1 MKYKLFGS
9 KTGLHASE
17 VILGAANFGTRKGYG
32 ADPEESKKILT
43 AYADAGGNFIDIS
56 DVYQFGEAEEIVGNF
71 LQGQRSNFIICS
83 KYTRSSDPS
92 PAISNFGNNRK
103 SMRQAVEQSLKRLK
117 TDYIDIYMPHYD
129 DGVTPLEE
137 IALGLQ
143 DLIREGK
150 ILYAGL
156 TNFPAW
162 KASAIAS
169 ATKLTALQIEYNL
182 LKRTA
187 DRELIPMAKEF
198 GLGVMMY
205 SPLAGGLL
213 TAKYRKGEAGRI
225 SHSNDTEYTEDEK
238 TKLIIDELISI
249 AEKYEATPGQIAF
262 AWNLSKEAFPLLG
275 ARDLNQFEQSI
286 SATEINLTAEEL
298 AKLDA
303 LSSIS
308 LGYPHDL
315 LNTVRGSFLKDSN

>member
-1 MKYKLFGS
+1 MKHKLFGL
-9 KTGLHASE
+9 KTGLYSSE
-17 VILGAANFGTRKGYG
+17 IILGAANFGTRKGYG
-32 ADPEESKKILT
+32 ADSEESKKILR
-43 AYADAGGNFIDIS
+43 AYTDAGGNFIDIS

-71 LQGQRSNFIICS
+71 TKGQRSNFIICS

-103 SMRQAVEQSLKRLK
+103 SMRQAIEKSLKRLK

-137 IALGLQ
+137 IAMGLQ

-156 TNFPAW
+156 TNFPGW

-169 ATKLTALQIEYNL
+169 SIKLTALQVEYNL
-182 LKRTA
+182 LQRTA

-213 TAKYRKGEAGRI
+213 TAKYRKGESGRI
-225 SHSNDTEYTEDEK
+225 NHSTDAAYTEDEK
-238 TKLIIDELISI
+238 TKLIIDQLVSI
-249 AEKYEATPGQIAF
+249 AEKYKATPAQIAF
-262 AWNLSKEAFPLLG
+262 AWTLSKEAFPLLG
-275 ARDLNQFEQSI
+275 ARKLEQFGQSI
-286 SATEINLTAEEL
+286 KALEINLTAEEL
-298 AKLDA
+298 NKLDA
-303 LSSIS
+303 LSAIS

-315 LNTVRGSFLKDSN
+315 LNTVRG

>member
-1 MKYKLFGS
+1 MKHKLFGS
-9 KTGLHASE
+9 GTGLYASE
-17 VILGAANFGTRKGYG
+17 IILGAANFGTRKGYG
-32 ADPEESKKILT
+32 TGPGESEKILK

-71 LQGQRSNFIICS
+71 TKGQRSNFILCS
-83 KYTRSSDPS
+83 KYTRSSEPG

-103 SMRQAVEQSLKRLK
+103 SMRQAVEQSLKRLN

-137 IALGLQ
+137 IAMGLQ

-169 ATKLTALQIEYNL
+169 STKLTALQIEYNL
-182 LKRTA
+182 LQRTA

-198 GLGVMMY
+198 GLGLMMY

-213 TAKYRKGEAGRI
+213 TAKYRKGEPGRI
-225 SHSNDTEYTEDEK
+225 SQSTDAEYSEDVK
-238 TKLIIDELISI
+238 TKLIIDELVAI
-249 AEKYEATPGQIAF
+249 AEKYSTTPGQIAF
-262 AWNLSKEAFPLLG
+262 AWTLSKQAFPLLG
-275 ARDLNQFEQSI
+275 ARKLEQFEQGIKSV
-286 SATEINLTAEEL
+286 EINLTAEEIT
-298 AKLDA
+298 KLDA
-303 LSSIS
+303 LSAVS

-315 LNTVRGSFLKDSN
+315 LNTVRG

>member
-1 MKYKLFGS
+1 MKYKIFGS

-17 VILGAANFGTRKGYG
+17 IILGAANFGTRKGYG

-56 DVYQFGEAEEIVGNF
+56 DVYQFGEAEEIVGNY
-71 LQGQRSNFIICS
+71 LKGQRNNFIVCS
-83 KYTRSSDPS
+83 KYTRSSDPN

-129 DGVTPLEE
+129 DGVTSWEE

-143 DLIREGK
+143 DLVSEGK
-150 ILYAGL
+150 IVYAGL
-156 TNFPAW
+156 SNFPAW

-169 ATKLTALQIEYNL
+169 ATKVTALQIEYSL
-182 LKRTA
+182 LQRTA
-187 DRELIPMAKEF
+187 DRELMPMAKEF

-225 SHSNDTEYTEDEK
+225 SHSSGADYSEDEK
-238 TKLIIDELISI
+238 TKLIIDELVSI
-249 AEKYEATPGQIAF
+249 AKKYDATPGQIAF
-262 AWNLSKEAFPLLG
+262 AWSLSKEAFPLLG
-275 ARDLNQFEQSI
+275 ARNINQFE
-286 SATEINLTAEEL
+286 EIIKAADVTLTPEERK
-298 AKLDA
+298 KLDK

-315 LNTVRGSFLKDSN
+315 LNTVRG

>member
-9 KTGLHASE
+9 NTGLHASE
-17 VILGAANFGTRKGYG
+17 IILGAANFGTRKGYG

-56 DVYQFGEAEEIVGNF
+56 DVYQFGEAEEIVGNY
-71 LQGQRSNFIICS
+71 LKGQRSNFIICS
-83 KYTRSSDPS
+83 KYTRSSDPN

-143 DLIREGK
+143 DLVSEGK
-150 ILYAGL
+150 IVYAGL
-156 TNFPAW
+156 SNFPAW
-162 KASAIAS
+162 KASSIAS
-169 ATKLTALQIEYNL
+169 KTKITALQIEYNL
-182 LKRTA
+182 LQRTA
-187 DRELIPMAKEF
+187 DRELIPMATEF
-198 GLGVMMY
+198 GLGLMMY

-225 SHSNDTEYTEDEK
+225 NHSSIAEYSEDEK
-238 TKLIIDELISI
+238 TKQIIDELVSMG
-249 AEKYEATPGQIAF
+249 KKHEATPGQIAF

-275 ARDLNQFEQSI
+275 ARNINQFEQSI
-286 SATEINLTAEEL
+286 KAAEINLTADEL
-298 AKLDA
+298 TKLDA
-303 LSSIS
+303 LSSVS
-308 LGYPHDL
+308 LGYQHDL
-315 LNTVRGSFLKDSN
+315 LKTVRG

>member
-1 MKYKLFGS
+1 MKYKLFGA

-17 VILGAANFGTRKGYG
+17 IILGAANFGTRKGYG

-56 DVYQFGEAEEIVGNF
+56 DVYQFGEAEEIVGNY

-83 KYTRSSDPS
+83 KYTRSSDPK

-129 DGVTPLEE
+129 DGVTPLQE

-143 DLIREGK
+143 DLVSEGK
-150 ILYAGL
+150 IVYAGL
-156 TNFPAW
+156 SNFPAW

-182 LKRTA
+182 LQRTA
-187 DRELIPMAKEF
+187 DRELIPMATEF
-198 GLGVMMY
+198 GLGLMMY

-225 SHSNDTEYTEDEK
+225 SHSSEAAYAEDEK
-238 TKLIIDELISI
+238 TKLIIDELVAI
-249 AEKYEATPGQIAF
+249 AEKQEATPGQIAF

-275 ARDLNQFEQSI
+275 ARNINQFEQSLK
-286 SATEINLTAEEL
+286 AAEINLTVDEL
-298 AKLDA
+298 TKLDA

-315 LNTVRGSFLKDSN
+315 LNSVRG

>member
-9 KTGLHASE
+9 ETGLYASE
-17 VILGAANFGTRKGYG
+17 IILGAANFGTRKGYG
-32 ADPEESKKILT
+32 ADPQESEKILK
-43 AYADAGGNFIDIS
+43 AYAKAGGNFIDIS
-56 DVYQFGEAEEIVGNF
+56 DVYQFGEAEEIVGSF
-71 LQGQRSNFIICS
+71 IKGQRTNFIICS
-83 KYTRSSDPS
+83 KYTRSSEPK

-137 IALGLQ
+137 IAMGLQ

-162 KASAIAS
+162 KAAAITAS
-169 ATKLTALQIEYNL
+169 TKLTALQIEYNL
-182 LKRTA
+182 LQRTA

-213 TAKYRKGEAGRI
+213 TAKYRNGEAGRI
-225 SHSNDTEYTEDEK
+225 THTTAANYTEDEK
-238 TKLIIDELISI
+238 TKLIINVLLSI
-249 AEKYEATPGQIAF
+249 AKRYNATPGQIAF
-262 AWNLSKEAFPLLG
+262 AWNLSKEGFPLLG
-275 ARDLNQFEQSI
+275 TRNINQFEQNI
-286 SATEINLTAEEL
+286 KAAEINLTTDEL
-298 AKLDA
+298 SELDA
-303 LSSIS
+303 VSAIS

-315 LNTVRGSFLKDSN
+315 LNTVRG

>member
-17 VILGAANFGTRKGYG
+17 IILGAANFGTRKGYG
-32 ADPEESKKILT
+32 ADPDESKKILT

-56 DVYQFGEAEEIVGNF
+56 DVYQFGEAEEIVGNY
-71 LQGQRSNFIICS
+71 LKGQRNNFIVCS
-83 KYTRSSDPS
+83 KYTRSSDPNPS
-92 PAISNFGNNRK
+92 ISNFGNNRK

-129 DGVTPLEE
+129 DGVTPWEE

-143 DLIREGK
+143 DLVSEGK
-150 ILYAGL
+150 IVYAGL

-182 LKRTA
+182 LQRTA

-205 SPLAGGLL
+205 SPMAGGLL

-225 SHSNDTEYTEDEK
+225 SYSSGAEYSEDEK
-238 TKLIIDELISI
+238 TKLIIDELVLI
-249 AEKYEATPGQIAF
+249 AKKYEATPGEIAF

-275 ARDLNQFEQSI
+275 ARNINQFEQII
-286 SATEINLTAEEL
+286 SAIEINLTADEL
-298 AKLDA
+298 TKLDA

-315 LNTVRGSFLKDSN
+315 LNTVRG

>member
-17 VILGAANFGTRKGYG
+17 IILGAANFGTRKGYG
-32 ADPEESKKILT
+32 ADPDESKKILT

-56 DVYQFGEAEEIVGNF
+56 DVYQFGEAEEIVGNY
-71 LQGQRSNFIICS
+71 LKGQRNNFIVCS
-83 KYTRSSDPS
+83 KYTRSSDPNPS
-92 PAISNFGNNRK
+92 ISNFGNNRK

-129 DGVTPLEE
+129 DGVTPWEE

-143 DLIREGK
+143 DLVSEGK
-150 ILYAGL
+150 IVYAGL

-182 LKRTA
+182 LQRTA

-198 GLGVMMY
+198 GLGVRCTRQW
-205 SPLAGGLL
+205 LA
-213 TAKYRKGEAGRI
+213 AC
-225 SHSNDTEYTEDEK
+225 
-238 TKLIIDELISI
+238 
-249 AEKYEATPGQIAF
+249 
-262 AWNLSKEAFPLLG
+262 
-275 ARDLNQFEQSI
+275 
-286 SATEINLTAEEL
+286 
-298 AKLDA
+298 
-303 LSSIS
+303 
-308 LGYPHDL
+308 
-315 LNTVRGSFLKDSN
+315 

>member
-1 MKYKLFGS
+1 
-9 KTGLHASE
+9 
-17 VILGAANFGTRKGYG
+17 
-32 ADPEESKKILT
+32 
-43 AYADAGGNFIDIS
+43 
-56 DVYQFGEAEEIVGNF
+56 
-71 LQGQRSNFIICS
+71 
-83 KYTRSSDPS
+83 
-92 PAISNFGNNRK
+92 
-103 SMRQAVEQSLKRLK
+103 MRQAVEQSLKRLK

-129 DGVTPLEE
+129 DGVTPWEE

-143 DLIREGK
+143 DLVSEGK
-150 ILYAGL
+150 IVYEGL

-182 LKRTA
+182 LQRTA

-205 SPLAGGLL
+205 SPMAGGLL

-225 SHSNDTEYTEDEK
+225 SYSSGAEYSEDEK
-238 TKLIIDELISI
+238 TKLIIDELVLI
-249 AEKYEATPGQIAF
+249 AKKYEATPGEIAF

-275 ARDLNQFEQSI
+275 ARNINQFEQII
-286 SATEINLTAEEL
+286 SAIEINLTADEL
-298 AKLDA
+298 TKLDA

-315 LNTVRGSFLKDSN
+315 LNTVRG

>member
-1 MKYKLFGS
+1 MKYKIFGS
-9 KTGLHASE
+9 KTGLHSSE
-17 VILGAANFGTRKGYG
+17 IILGAANFGTKKGYG
-32 ADPEESKKILT
+32 ADPDESKKILT

-56 DVYQFGEAEEIVGNF
+56 DVYQFGEAEEIVGNY
-71 LQGQRSNFIICS
+71 LKGQRNNFVVCS
-83 KYTRSSDPS
+83 KYTRSSDPN

-129 DGVTPLEE
+129 DGVTSWEE

-143 DLIREGK
+143 DLVSEGK
-150 ILYAGL
+150 IVYAGL
-156 TNFPAW
+156 SNFPAW

-169 ATKLTALQIEYNL
+169 ATKLTALQIEYSL
-182 LKRTA
+182 LQRTA

-213 TAKYRKGEAGRI
+213 TAKYRKGETGRI
-225 SHSNDTEYTEDEK
+225 SHSSGAKYSEDEK
-238 TKLIIDELISI
+238 TKLIIDELVSI
-249 AEKYEATPGQIAF
+249 AEKYETTPGQIAF

-275 ARDLNQFEQSI
+275 ARNINQFEQII
-286 SATEINLTAEEL
+286 SATEINLTADEL
-298 AKLDA
+298 TKLDA

-315 LNTVRGSFLKDSN
+315 LHTVRG

>member
-1 MKYKLFGS
+1 MKYKIFGS

-17 VILGAANFGTRKGYG
+17 IILGAANFGTRKGYG

-56 DVYQFGEAEEIVGNF
+56 DVYQFGEAEEIVGNY
-71 LQGQRSNFIICS
+71 LKGQRNNFIICS
-83 KYTRSSDPS
+83 KYTRSSDPN

-129 DGVTPLEE
+129 DGVTPWEE

-143 DLIREGK
+143 DLVSEGK
-150 ILYAGL
+150 IVYAGL
-156 TNFPAW
+156 SNFPAW

-169 ATKLTALQIEYNL
+169 ATKVTALQIEYSL
-182 LKRTA
+182 LQRTA
-187 DRELIPMAKEF
+187 DRELMPMAKEF

-225 SHSNDTEYTEDEK
+225 SHSSGADYSEDEK
-238 TKLIIDELISI
+238 TKLIIDELVSI
-249 AEKYEATPGQIAF
+249 AEKYEATPGEIAF

-275 ARDLNQFEQSI
+275 ARNSNQFEQII
-286 SATEINLTAEEL
+286 SATEINLTADEL
-298 AKLDA
+298 TKLDA

-315 LNTVRGSFLKDSN
+315 LNTVRG

>member
-1 MKYKLFGS
+1 MKYKIFGS

-17 VILGAANFGTRKGYG
+17 IILGAANFGTRKGYG
-32 ADPEESKKILT
+32 ADPDESKKILT

-56 DVYQFGEAEEIVGNF
+56 DVYQFGEAEEIVGNY
-71 LQGQRSNFIICS
+71 LKGQRNNFIVCS
-83 KYTRSSDPS
+83 KYTRSSDPN

-129 DGVTPLEE
+129 DGVTSWEE

-143 DLIREGK
+143 DLVSEGK
-150 ILYAGL
+150 IVYAGL
-156 TNFPAW
+156 SNFPAW

-169 ATKLTALQIEYNL
+169 ATKVTALQIEYSL
-182 LKRTA
+182 LQRTA
-187 DRELIPMAKEF
+187 DRELMPMAKEF

-225 SHSNDTEYTEDEK
+225 SHSSGADYSEEEK
-238 TKLIIDELISI
+238 TKLIIDELVSI
-249 AEKYEATPGQIAF
+249 AKKYDATPGQIAF
-262 AWNLSKEAFPLLG
+262 AWSLSKEAFPLLG
-275 ARDLNQFEQSI
+275 ARNINQFE
-286 SATEINLTAEEL
+286 EIIKAADVTLTPEERK
-298 AKLDA
+298 KLDK

-315 LNTVRGSFLKDSN
+315 LNTVRG

>member
-9 KTGLHASE
+9 KTGLQASE
-17 VILGAANFGTRKGYG
+17 IILGAANFGTRKGYG
-32 ADPEESKKILT
+32 ADPQESKKILT
-43 AYADAGGNFIDIS
+43 AYTEAGGNFIDIS
-56 DVYQFGEAEEIVGNF
+56 DVYQFGEAEEIVGNY

-83 KYTRSSDPS
+83 KYTRSSDPN

-143 DLIREGK
+143 DLVSEGK
-150 ILYAGL
+150 IVYAGL

-169 ATKLTALQIEYNL
+169 LTKITALQIEYNL
-182 LKRTA
+182 LQRTA

-198 GLGVMMY
+198 GLGLMMY

-225 SHSNDTEYTEDEK
+225 SHSSDAAYVEDEK
-238 TKLIIDELISI
+238 TKRIIDELVAI
-249 AEKYEATPGQIAF
+249 AEKQEATPGQIAF

-275 ARDLNQFEQSI
+275 ARNITQFEQSLK
-286 SATEINLTAEEL
+286 AAEINLTADEL
-298 AKLDA
+298 TKLDA

-308 LGYPHDL
+308 LGYPHEL
-315 LNTVRGSFLKDSN
+315 LNTVRG

>member
-1 MKYKLFGS
+1 MKSKLFGT
-9 KTGLHASE
+9 KTGLYASE
-17 VILGAANFGTRKGYG
+17 IILGAANFGTRKGYG
-32 ADPEESKKILT
+32 AGPEESKKILT
-43 AYADAGGNFIDIS
+43 AYGDKGGNFIDIS
-56 DVYQFGEAEEIVGNF
+56 DVYKFGEAEEIVGNF

-83 KYTRSSDPS
+83 KYTRSSDPNPS
-92 PAISNFGNNRK
+92 ISNFGNNRK

-137 IALGLQ
+137 IAMGLQ
-143 DLIREGK
+143 DLVREGK

-169 ATKLTALQIEYNL
+169 STKLTALQIEYNL
-182 LKRTA
+182 LQRTA
-187 DRELIPMAKEF
+187 DRELIPMAKEY
-198 GLGVMMY
+198 GMGIMMY

-225 SHSNDTEYTEDEK
+225 SHSSDAEYSEDKK
-238 TKLIIDELISI
+238 TKLIIDELVTI
-249 AEKYEATPGQIAF
+249 AEKYEVTPGQVAF

-275 ARDLNQFEQSI
+275 ARTIEQFEQSI
-286 SATEINLTAEEL
+286 RATDINLTTDEL

-315 LNTVRGSFLKDSN
+315 LNTVRG

>member
-1 MKYKLFGS
+1 MKYKIFGS

-17 VILGAANFGTRKGYG
+17 IILGAANFGTRKGYG

-56 DVYQFGEAEEIVGNF
+56 DIYQFGEAEEIVGNY
-71 LQGQRSNFIICS
+71 LKGQRNNFIVCS
-83 KYTRSSDPS
+83 KYTRSSDPN

-129 DGVTPLEE
+129 DGVTSWEE

-143 DLIREGK
+143 DLVSEGK
-150 ILYAGL
+150 IVYAGL
-156 TNFPAW
+156 SNFPAW

-169 ATKLTALQIEYNL
+169 ATKVTALQIEYSL
-182 LKRTA
+182 LQRTA
-187 DRELIPMAKEF
+187 DRELMPMAKEF

-225 SHSNDTEYTEDEK
+225 SHSSGADYSEEEK
-238 TKLIIDELISI
+238 TKLIIDELVSI
-249 AEKYEATPGQIAF
+249 AKKYDATPGQIAF
-262 AWNLSKEAFPLLG
+262 AWSLSKEAFPLLG
-275 ARDLNQFEQSI
+275 ARNINQFE
-286 SATEINLTAEEL
+286 EIIKAADVTLTPEERK
-298 AKLDA
+298 KLDK

-315 LNTVRGSFLKDSN
+315 LNTVRG

>member
-1 MKYKLFGS
+1 MKYKLFGT

-17 VILGAANFGTRKGYG
+17 IILGAANFGTRKGYG

-71 LQGQRSNFIICS
+71 LEGQRSNFIICS
-83 KYTRSSDPS
+83 KYTRSSDPNPS
-92 PAISNFGNNRK
+92 ISNFGNNRK

-129 DGVTPLEE
+129 DGVTPWEE
-137 IALGLQ
+137 IAMGLE
-143 DLIREGK
+143 DLVREGK
-150 ILYAGL
+150 IVYAGL

-169 ATKLTALQIEYNL
+169 ATKITALQIEYNL
-182 LKRTA
+182 LQRTA
-187 DRELIPMAKEF
+187 DRELMPMAKGF

-205 SPLAGGLL
+205 SPLAGGML
-213 TAKYRKGEAGRI
+213 TAKYRKGKAGRI
-225 SHSNDTEYTEDEK
+225 SHYSDAEYSEDEK
-238 TKLIIDELISI
+238 TKQIIDELVSM
-249 AEKYEATPGQIAF
+249 AKKHKATPGQIAF
-262 AWNLSKEAFPLLG
+262 AWNLSQDAFPLLG
-275 ARDLNQFEQSI
+275 ARNINQFEQII
-286 SATEINLTAEEL
+286 SATEINLTADEL
-298 AKLDA
+298 TKLDT

-315 LNTVRGSFLKDSN
+315 LNTVRG

>member
-17 VILGAANFGTRKGYG
+17 IILGAANFGTRKGYG
-32 ADPEESKKILT
+32 ADPEKSKKILT
-43 AYADAGGNFIDIS
+43 AYGDAGGNFIDIS

-71 LQGQRSNFIICS
+71 IQGRRSNFIICS

-129 DGVTPLEE
+129 DGVTPWEE
-137 IALGLQ
+137 IAMGLQ
-143 DLIREGK
+143 DLVREGK
-150 ILYAGL
+150 IVYAGL

-162 KASAIAS
+162 KVSAIAS
-169 ATKLTALQIEYNL
+169 ATKLSALQIEYSL
-182 LKRTA
+182 LQRTA

-198 GLGVMMY
+198 GLGLMMY

-225 SHSNDTEYTEDEK
+225 SHSSGVEYSEDEK
-238 TKLIIDELISI
+238 TKLIIDQLVSI
-249 AEKYEATPGQIAF
+249 AEKYNATPGQIAF

-275 ARDLNQFEQSI
+275 ARNINQFE
-286 SATEINLTAEEL
+286 EIIKAADVTLTPEERT
-298 AKLDA
+298 KLDK

-315 LNTVRGSFLKDSN
+315 LNTVRG

>member
-1 MKYKLFGS
+1 
-9 KTGLHASE
+9 
-17 VILGAANFGTRKGYG
+17 
-32 ADPEESKKILT
+32 
-43 AYADAGGNFIDIS
+43 
-56 DVYQFGEAEEIVGNF
+56 
-71 LQGQRSNFIICS
+71 
-83 KYTRSSDPS
+83 
-92 PAISNFGNNRK
+92 
-103 SMRQAVEQSLKRLK
+103 
-117 TDYIDIYMPHYD
+117 
-129 DGVTPLEE
+129 
-137 IALGLQ
+137 
-143 DLIREGK
+143 
-150 ILYAGL
+150 
-156 TNFPAW
+156 
-162 KASAIAS
+162 
-169 ATKLTALQIEYNL
+169 

-225 SHSNDTEYTEDEK
+225 SHANDAEYTEDEK

-275 ARDLNQFEQSI
+275 ARNLNQFEESI

-315 LNTVRGSFLKDSN
+315 LNTVRS

>member
-1 MKYKLFGS
+1 M
-9 KTGLHASE
+9 
-17 VILGAANFGTRKGYG
+17 GAANFGTRKGYG
-32 ADPEESKKILT
+32 ADQQESEKILK
-43 AYADAGGNFIDIS
+43 AYAEDGGNFIDIS

-71 LQGQRSNFIICS
+71 MQGQRSNFIICS

-103 SMRQAVEQSLKRLK
+103 SMRLAVEKSLKRLK

-129 DGVTPLEE
+129 DWVTPFEE
-137 IALGLQ
+137 IAIGLQ

-162 KASAIAS
+162 KASSIAS
-169 ATKLTALQIEYNL
+169 LIKLSALQVEYNL
-182 LKRTA
+182 LQRTA

-198 GLGVMMY
+198 GLGVMIY

-225 SHSNDTEYTEDEK
+225 SHSTDAEYSEDEK
-238 TKLIIDELISI
+238 TKLIIDGLVAI
-249 AEKYEATPGQIAF
+249 AEKYEATPGQITF
-262 AWNLSKEAFPLLG
+262 AWTLSKNAFPLLG
-275 ARDLNQFEQSI
+275 ARNINQFGQSI
-286 SATEINLTAEEL
+286 KAAEINLTAEEL
-298 AKLDA
+298 AHLDA

-315 LNTVRGSFLKDSN
+315 LNTVRG